1 MATDVVISFY
11 FTEALPLF
19 WELYLISALSPRSGQ
34 RTANLLTPLP
44 SLFCFL
50 NMTAFRDDP
59 ELAPF
64 AIGGNLLADAIGY
77 IGGGV
82 EPVVIYSPKQISW
95 E

>member
-1 MATDVVISFY
+1 
-11 FTEALPLF
+11 LP
-19 WELYLISALSPRSGQ
+19 
-34 RTANLLTPLP
+34 
-44 SLFCFL
+44 
-50 NMTAFRDDP
+50 
-59 ELAPF
+59 PF